1 MSHNIWV
8 SLLNFLKSFKI
19 ESETT
24 QVHYNKKTFENIK
37 FFFKKFSK
45 ILVLEKMSNKMMTAQ
60 TSLLKYDS
68 PVLISSNKDVNI
80 DENPKVRSYYVM
92 DNVIT

>member
-1 MSHNIWV
+1 MSQIFLSN
-8 SLLNFLKSFKI
+8 SLKTFKIRI

-24 QVHYNKKTFENIK
+24 QVHFNKKTFENMK
-37 FFFKKFSK
+37 FFSRK
-45 ILVLEKMSNKMMTAQ
+45 ILKFQNSVLEKMSNKMMTAQ

-80 DENPKVRSYYVM
+80 DENPKV
-92 DNVIT
+92 